1 MDKQDRTNQLLDTA
15 LQLAQES
22 HYKQVRLTAIAE
34 RAGVTHPLVSKYL
47 GTMTNIRRDIM
58 RRAIERANLVVL
70 AQGLDARERVALKAP
85 EALRLR
91 AQAMQAKLQAVVEAA

>member
-1 MDKQDRTNQLLDTA
+1 
-15 LQLAQES
+15 
-22 HYKQVRLTAIAE
+22 
-34 RAGVTHPLVSKYL
+34 
-47 GTMTNIRRDIM
+47 M

-70 AQGLDARERVALKAP
+70 AQGLAARERVALKAP